1 MKFLFLFIAI
11 FQISIKC
18 NAQTEKETI
27 VFLNSMFDS
36 YCTPMSMN
44 ETATFNITTQI
55 ESRSNKKIL
64 VFEQIFNGKLFATYK
79 VHPEHISSLFS
90 DSSRGKY
97 TYIEIIS
104 NEGLILR
111 KWAGESEETFQREI
125 RIPLTNSTDEVVR
138 IKKAIT
144 HLLKIN
150 GKKFPDDDLFKN

>member
-1 MKFLFLFIAI
+1 MKKIILFILLSN
-11 FQISIKC
+11 FLSS

-27 VFLNSMFDS
+27 NFLNSMFDS

-44 ETATFNITTQI
+44 ETATFNLTTQI

-64 VFEQIFNGKLFATYK
+64 IFDQILNGKSFATYK
-79 VHPEHISSLFS
+79 IHPEHVSSIFS
-90 DSSRGKY
+90 DLNRGKY

-111 KWAGESEETFQREI
+111 KWTGESEETFQKEI

-138 IKKAIT
+138 IKKALT

-150 GKKFPDDDLFKN
+150 GKKIPDDNLFKN